1 MTDAKPIRLFRPH
14 RYYEGEPDVI
24 DVYPVGFYSDV
35 RSLLMSLRVG
45 HWWDIRYRVRGI
57 ARSWRR
63 RSYWN
68 GYLAEVGHPV
78 ALCGH
83 GWTRRRALLSLEA
96 VRLQGFA
103 EPPPERAILT
113 DLIAE
118 LRAMPA
124 ACDVCCD
131 VPGELAADRAEARL
145 REVSGD
151 E

>member
-1 MTDAKPIRLFRPH
+1 MSRKPKPIRIFRPA
-14 RYYEGEPDVI
+14 RYYEGTLGVI

-35 RSLLMSLRVG
+35 RRLLMALRMG
-45 HWWDIRYRVRGI
+45 HWRDISYQVRRI

-96 VRLQGFA
+96 ARLQ
-103 EPPPERAILT
+103 ERPVRAYLCPHCHGWHLT
-113 DLIAE
+113 S
-118 LRAMPA
+118 RP
-124 ACDVCCD
+124 
-131 VPGELAADRAEARL
+131 
-145 REVSGD
+145 
-151 E
+151 

>member
-1 MTDAKPIRLFRPH
+1 MNVKPIRLFRPH

-35 RSLLMSLRVG
+35 RRLLMALRMG
-45 HWWDIRYRVRGI
+45 HWWDISYQVRRI

-113 DLIAE
+113 DLIAQ
-118 LRAMPA
+118 LRETA
-124 ACDVCCD
+124 ATY
-131 VPGELAADRAEARL
+131 PGATGRLLMEMAGSAEARL
-145 REVSGD
+145 REVQG

>member
-24 DVYPVGFYSDV
+24 DVYPVGFYLDI
-35 RSLLMSLRVG
+35 RRILMALRMG

-78 ALCGH
+78 ALCGR
-83 GWTRRRALLSLEA
+83 GRTRRRALLSLEA
-96 VRLQGFA
+96 ARLQQR
-103 EPPPERAILT
+103 PVRAYLCPNCHGWHLT
-113 DLIAE
+113 S
-118 LRAMPA
+118 RP
-124 ACDVCCD
+124 
-131 VPGELAADRAEARL
+131 
-145 REVSGD
+145 
-151 E
+151 

>member
-1 MTDAKPIRLFRPH
+1 MNVKPIRLFRPH

-24 DVYPVGFYSDV
+24 DVYPVGFYLDI
-35 RSLLMSLRVG
+35 RRILMALRMG

-96 VRLQGFA
+96 
-103 EPPPERAILT
+103 
-113 DLIAE
+113 AE
-118 LRAMPA
+118 LREAHQRTGSESVKGPW
-124 ACDVCCD
+124 CDPCALPWPCHTIQS
-131 VPGELAADRAEARL
+131 ADCAEARL
-145 REVSGD
+145 REVTGD

>member
-1 MTDAKPIRLFRPH
+1 MTDAKPIRLFRPE
-14 RYYEGEPDVI
+14 RYYEGEPGVI

-35 RSLLMSLRVG
+35 RRLLMALRMG
-45 HWWDIRYRVRGI
+45 HWRDISYQVRRI

-96 VRLQGFA
+96 ARLQ
-103 EPPPERAILT
+103 ERPVRAYLCPHCHGWHLT
-113 DLIAE
+113 S
-118 LRAMPA
+118 RP
-124 ACDVCCD
+124 
-131 VPGELAADRAEARL
+131 
-145 REVSGD
+145 
-151 E
+151 